1 MSVRL
6 WYPSGNFPGS
16 ALTPLLNA
24 SAIVVI
30 NPSPSRVT
38 ISPACSL
45 YPASGSH
52 FGGTGYSSNTTK
64 CGLLPAAP
72 WNIRLSNLHRTAPV
86 SSLSMGDH
94 V

>member
-16 ALTPLLNA
+16 ALTPPLNA

-38 ISPACSL
+38 I
-45 YPASGSH
+45 
-52 FGGTGYSSNTTK
+52 
-64 CGLLPAAP
+64 
-72 WNIRLSNLHRTAPV
+72 
-86 SSLSMGDH
+86 
-94 V
+94 